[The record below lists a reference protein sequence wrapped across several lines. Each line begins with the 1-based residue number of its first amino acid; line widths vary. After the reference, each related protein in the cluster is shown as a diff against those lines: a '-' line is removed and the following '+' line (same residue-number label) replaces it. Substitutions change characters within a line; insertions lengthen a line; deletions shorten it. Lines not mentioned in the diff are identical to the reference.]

1 MSSRIRAR
9 KLRLS
14 RQLTLARRD
23 GAWLAD
29 VSMAYAPFPIQSEFL
44 PLLEAF
50 SSPATPEAG
59 VAAFLSRYADGGDTR
74 QFKRD
79 ALGLVRQLRERGILI
94 AEVGPPPPTGSSFA
108 TASSHLA
115 MLADHARTVAYRE
128 ALGIHAPGRV
138 VVDIG
143 CGSGVLSCFAARA
156 GASHVYAIEETEI
169 IDVAREIARRNGLAD
184 RISFIRGNSA
194 GVDLPQR
201 ADVICAELLSDEPLA
216 ERIVSTMADA
226 TRRFG
231 KPDSVLIP
239 DQLEIRAVGLESRR
253 FLEDEYLLDHK
264 AIEAGQLGTV
274 HGLDFGPLID
284 LYGEELR
291 RKRESLS
298 YPADLGRFIGQELP
312 GPGERILSRDLLVAS
327 FDLAGPEIA
336 GRQTRGFELEIS
348 AGGRHNAMLTYFVSS
363 LRGRLLLTNSPWVQ
377 QRAHNWRQVVSRLEP
392 RSVTA
397 GQRLPVRANFSPK
410 EHSAVRWDRG

>member
-1 MSSRIRAR
+1 MSSRAPGR
-9 KLRLS
+9 LRLS
-14 RQLTLARRD
+14 RHLTLTRRD

-29 VSMAYAPFPIQSEFL
+29 VSMAYAPFAIQSEFL

-50 SSPATPEAG
+50 ASPVTPAQG
-59 VAAFLSRYADGGDTR
+59 IAAFLGRYEDGGTASR
-74 QFKRD
+74 FKRE
-79 ALGLVRQLRERGILI
+79 ALALVRQLQDRGILV
-94 AEVGPPPPTGSSFA
+94 AEAGQHPPTSSSFA

-128 ALGIHAPGRV
+128 ALATHAPNRV

-156 GASHVYAIEETEI
+156 GASQVYAIEETEI
-169 IDVAREIARRNGLAD
+169 IEVAREIARRNGLAD

-194 GVDLPQR
+194 GVDLPVR

-216 ERIVSTMADA
+216 ERIVATLSDA
-226 TRRFG
+226 VRRFG
-231 KPDSVLIP
+231 TPDSVLIP

-264 AIEAGQLGTV
+264 EIEARQLGAV

-284 LYGEELR
+284 LYNDELR
-291 RKRESLS
+291 RKRQSLT
-298 YPADLGRFIGQELP
+298 YPADLGRFIGHELP
-312 GPGERILSRDLLVAS
+312 RAGERILTHELSVAR
-327 FDLAGPEIA
+327 FDLTSPEIP
-336 GRQTRGFELEIS
+336 GRQTRTFDLEIS
-348 AGGRHNAMLTYFVSS
+348 ADGTHNAMLTYFVAS

-377 QRAHNWRQVVSRLEP
+377 QRAHNWQQVVSRLEP
-392 RSVTA
+392 RSVAA
-397 GQRLPVRANFSPK
+397 GQRLPATARFSPR
-410 EHSAVRWDRG
+410 EHSAIQWDRQ